1 MEVYKESSA
10 QNDKFKKLLL
20 STFSK
25 SRIEEG
31 KILNGKISKI
41 TDKHCYILIEG
52 LKSEALLDISELK
65 ATYPNIIIKEKV
77 LHQHTIMQWKKI

>member
-10 QNDKFKKLLL
+10 QNDKFEKLLL
-20 STFSK
+20 NTFSK

-65 ATYPNIIIKEKV
+65 ATYPNII
-77 LHQHTIMQWKKI
+77 

>member
-20 STFSK
+20 NTFSK

-31 KILNGKISKI
+31 KILNGKISKV
-41 TDKHCYILIEG
+41 TDKPL
-52 LKSEALLDISELK
+52 
-65 ATYPNIIIKEKV
+65 PNV
-77 LHQHTIMQWKKI
+77 VRS